1 MPHHFSYVLA
11 FFSRKQRPLIYD
23 GDLLN
28 HEKILA
34 WLTSQDIF
42 ELKNEIEEV
51 NRRMLDK
58 LLNEN
63 EFISVYFCKYFQFV
77 IKPNMQFN

>member
-1 MPHHFSYVLA
+1 MILKPCIADIY
-11 FFSRKQRPLIYD
+11 RKQKPLIYD

-51 NRRMLDK
+51 NKRMLDK

-63 EFISVYFCKYFQFV
+63 EFICVYFCKYLNNYDHRL
-77 IKPNMQFN
+77 K